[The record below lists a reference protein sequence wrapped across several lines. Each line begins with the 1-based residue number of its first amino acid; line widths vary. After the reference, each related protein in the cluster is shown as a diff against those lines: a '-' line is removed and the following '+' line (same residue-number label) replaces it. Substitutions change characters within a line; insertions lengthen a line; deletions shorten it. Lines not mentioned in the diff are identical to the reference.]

1 MFPDNNVKT
10 CEESWEFPNADNMI
24 FLVYKP
30 LQETKFSLVSN
41 FSIYKEETFKRNES
55 SGFIKFHSSSLRTII
70 CVLYLF
76 LKNKKY
82 YGNGNLL
89 QTFN

>member
-1 MFPDNNVKT
+1 MLRHARSPENFQMQIICK
-10 CEESWEFPNADNMI
+10 I

-30 LQETKFSLVSN
+30 LQETNFSLVSN

-55 SGFIKFHSSSLRTII
+55 SGFLKFHSSSPRTII